1 MPPVTIDTEPYR
13 PLAEHLPRGKSFRK
27 LARELGRNHE
37 TIRTQIAREGAELVS
52 AVEAHMRAGRRP
64 LFELGPQERLAD
76 WQRALSLVQYVV
88 DQLRARGWAVCARGV
103 RIRGADPAGLGIEI
117 VYVEQEEQ

>member
-1 MPPVTIDTEPYR
+1 MPAVTIDTEPYR
-13 PLAEHLPRGKSFRK
+13 PLAEHARGKSFRK

-37 TIRTQIAREGAELVS
+37 TIRTQIAREGADLVS
-52 AVEAHMRAGRRP
+52 AVEAHMKAGRRP

-88 DQLRARGWAVCARGV
+88 DGLRARGWAVRARTVRYPGLDGV
-103 RIRGADPAGLGIEI
+103 AFE
-117 VYVEQEEQ
+117 VYVEEEE